1 MLGFECVYKWGIGF
15 ALVLYRLDPMEI
27 GEKDAQGEVEGGG
40 IASASAPPTKYPAS
54 RMRGL
59 RPFGRDNPN
68 GNPGG
73 RPVKAPKS
81 LAAFV
86 RNSSKDGKE
95 LVVIMLQIA
104 RGKLKVPVYD
114 SAGVRVDKLP
124 SHSDRMEAVRWLADR
139 GFGRVVDVVDLAVGQ
154 ASGPS
159 LDIIQAAA
167 ALARDI

>member
-1 MLGFECVYKWGIGF
+1 
-15 ALVLYRLDPMEI
+15 MEI
-27 GEKDAQGEVEGGG
+27 GENDAQGKDEGDG
-40 IASASAPPTKYPAS
+40 IAPGSASPSKYPPS

-59 RPFGRDNPN
+59 RPFGKNNPN

-86 RNSSKDGKE
+86 RGSSKDGKE
-95 LVVIMLQIA
+95 LVIIMLQIA
-104 RGKLKVPVYD
+104 RGKLKVPVFD
-114 SAGVRVDKLP
+114 AAGIRVDKLP

-139 GFGRVVDVVDLAVGQ
+139 GFGKVVDVVDLAVGQ

-159 LDIIQAAA
+159 LDVIQAAA

>member
-1 MLGFECVYKWGIGF
+1 MRNWGLDLLDVI
-15 ALVLYRLDPMEI
+15 YRLNLMEI
-27 GEKDAQGEVEGGG
+27 GENDAQGEAKGAE
-40 IASASAPPTKYPAS
+40 IASVSASPSKYSAS

-59 RPFGRDNPN
+59 RPFGKNNPN

-86 RNSSKDGKE
+86 RTSSKDGKE
-95 LVVIMLQIA
+95 LVIIMLQIA
-104 RGKLKVPVYD
+104 RGKLKVPIYD
-114 SAGVRVDKLP
+114 AAGVRVDKLP

-139 GFGRVVDVVDLAVGQ
+139 GFGKVVDVVDLATSH

-159 LDIIQAAA
+159 LDVIQAAA

>member
-1 MLGFECVYKWGIGF
+1 METGENDVQSS
-15 ALVLYRLDPMEI
+15 EI
-27 GEKDAQGEVEGGG
+27 GVQSHPESPSPRKY
-40 IASASAPPTKYPAS
+40 SAD

-59 RPFGRDNPN
+59 KPFAKGQA

-86 RNSSKDGKE
+86 RSSSKDGKE
-95 LVVIMLQIA
+95 LVIIMLSIA
-104 RGKLKVPVYD
+104 KGKLKVPVFD
-114 SAGVRVDKLP
+114 ASGIRVDKLP

-139 GFGRVVDVVDLAVGQ
+139 GFGKVADVVDIATSQ

-159 LDIIQAAA
+159 LDVIQAAQ

>member
-1 MLGFECVYKWGIGF
+1 MRNSGIGF
-15 ALVLYRLDPMEI
+15 AFVIYRLNRMEI
-27 GEKDAQGEVEGGG
+27 GENDAQGEAEGGG
-40 IASASAPPTKYPAS
+40 IASVSASPSKYPAS
-54 RMRGL
+54 RTRGL
-59 RPFGRDNPN
+59 RPFGKSNPN

-86 RNSSKDGKE
+86 RGSSKDGKE

-104 RGKLKVPVYD
+104 RGKLKVPVFD
-114 SAGVRVDKLP
+114 AAGVRVDKLP

-139 GFGRVVDVVDLAVGQ
+139 GFGKVVDVVDLAVGQ

-159 LDIIQAAA
+159 TDVIQAAA

>member
-1 MLGFECVYKWGIGF
+1 
-15 ALVLYRLDPMEI
+15 MEI
-27 GEKDAQGEVEGGG
+27 GENDAQSEAEGDG
-40 IASASAPPTKYPAS
+40 IASASATPGKYPAS

-59 RPFGRDNPN
+59 RPFGRSNPN

-73 RPVKAPKS
+73 RPIKAPKS

-86 RNSSKDGKE
+86 RGSSKDGKE
-95 LVVIMLQIA
+95 LVIIMLQIA

-114 SAGVRVDKLP
+114 SAGIRVDKLP

-139 GFGRVVDVVDLAVGQ
+139 GWGKVVDVVDLAIGQ

-159 LDIIQAAA
+159 LDVIQAAA

>member
-1 MLGFECVYKWGIGF
+1 MCAQVKSGLVGVYIL
-15 ALVLYRLDPMEI
+15 ACACMEM
-27 GEKDAQGEVEGGG
+27 GENDAQKADEGVLNHPE
-40 IASASAPPTKYPAS
+40 SPSPTKYPAS

-59 RPFGRDNPN
+59 RPFGKSNPN

-86 RNSSKDGKE
+86 RASSKDGKE

-104 RGKLKVPVYD
+104 KGKLKVPVFD

-124 SHSDRMEAVRWLADR
+124 THSDRMEAVRWLADR
-139 GFGRVVDVVDLAVGQ
+139 GFGKVCDVIDIATSQ

-159 LDIIQAAA
+159 LDVIQAAQ

>member
-1 MLGFECVYKWGIGF
+1 
-15 ALVLYRLDPMEI
+15 MET
-27 GEKDAQGEVEGGG
+27 GENDAQKGDEGGQDHPEA
-40 IASASAPPTKYPAS
+40 ASPTKYPAS

-59 RPFGRDNPN
+59 RPFGKSNPN

-73 RPVKAPKS
+73 KPVKAPKS

-86 RNSSKDGKE
+86 RGQSKDGKE
-95 LVVIMLQIA
+95 LVIIMLQIA
-104 RGKLKVPVYD
+104 KGKLKVPVFD
-114 SAGVRVDKLP
+114 ASGVRVDKLP

-139 GFGRVVDVVDLAVGQ
+139 GFGKVTDVIDIATSQ

-159 LDIIQAAA
+159 LDVIQAAQ

>member
-1 MLGFECVYKWGIGF
+1 
-15 ALVLYRLDPMEI
+15 MET
-27 GEKDAQGEVEGGG
+27 GEIDAQKADEGVRDHLEA
-40 IASASAPPTKYPAS
+40 ASPTKYPAS

-59 RPFGRDNPN
+59 RPFGKSNPN

-86 RNSSKDGKE
+86 RSQSKDGKD
-95 LVVIMLQIA
+95 LVIIMLQIA
-104 RGKLKVPVYD
+104 KGKLKVPVFD
-114 SAGVRVDKLP
+114 ASGVRVDKLP

-139 GFGRVVDVVDLAVGQ
+139 GFGKVADVIDLATSQ

-159 LDIIQAAA
+159 LDVIQAAQ

>member
-1 MLGFECVYKWGIGF
+1 
-15 ALVLYRLDPMEI
+15 MET
-27 GEKDAQGEVEGGG
+27 GENDAQKGDEGGP
-40 IASASAPPTKYPAS
+40 AHLESPSPTKYPAS

-59 RPFGRDNPN
+59 RPFGKSNPN

-73 RPVKAPKS
+73 KPIKAPKS

-86 RNSSKDGKE
+86 RSSSKDGKE

-104 RGKLKVPVYD
+104 RGRLKVPVFD
-114 SAGVRVDKLP
+114 ASGVRVDKLP

-139 GFGRVVDVVDLAVGQ
+139 GFGKVADVVDLAVGQ

-159 LDIIQAAA
+159 LDVIQAAQ

>member
-1 MLGFECVYKWGIGF
+1 
-15 ALVLYRLDPMEI
+15 MET
-27 GEKDAQGEVEGGG
+27 GEIDAQKADGGVKNHSE
-40 IASASAPPTKYPAS
+40 ASSPHKYPAS

-59 RPFGRDNPN
+59 RPFGRSNPN

-86 RNSSKDGKE
+86 RSQSKDGKE
-95 LVVIMLQIA
+95 LVIIMLQIA
-104 RGKLKVPVYD
+104 KGKLKVPVFD
-114 SAGVRVDKLP
+114 ASGVRVDKLP

-139 GFGRVVDVVDLAVGQ
+139 GFGKVVDVVDIATSQ

-159 LDIIQAAA
+159 LDVIQAAQ

>member
-1 MLGFECVYKWGIGF
+1 MRNSGIGF
-15 ALVLYRLDPMEI
+15 AFVLYRLNRMEI
-27 GEKDAQGEVEGGG
+27 GENDAQGEAEGGG
-40 IASASAPPTKYPAS
+40 NASVSASPSKYPAS
-54 RMRGL
+54 RTRGL
-59 RPFGRDNPN
+59 RPFGKSNPN

-86 RNSSKDGKE
+86 RGSSKDGKE

-104 RGKLKVPVYD
+104 RGKLKVPVFD
-114 SAGVRVDKLP
+114 AAGIRVDKLP

-139 GFGRVVDVVDLAVGQ
+139 GFGKVADVVDLAVGQ

-159 LDIIQAAA
+159 TDVIQAAA

>member
-1 MLGFECVYKWGIGF
+1 
-15 ALVLYRLDPMEI
+15 MET
-27 GEKDAQGEVEGGG
+27 GENDAQKADEGGQ
-40 IASASAPPTKYPAS
+40 SASEPASPSKYPAS

-59 RPFGRDNPN
+59 RPFGPGNPN
-68 GNPGG
+68 SNPGG

-86 RNSSKDGKE
+86 RASSKDGKE
-95 LVVIMLQIA
+95 LVIIMLQIA

-114 SAGVRVDKLP
+114 ASGVRVDKLP

-139 GFGRVVDVVDLAVGQ
+139 GFGKVVDVVDLAVGQ

-159 LDIIQAAA
+159 LDVIQAAA